1 MDAYINFLKYVKEKY
16 YEFNISVLKVIYS
29 RLEIEEKK
37 NKYTYVYFADL
48 YNNFQKK
55 DDIKKKYGKEY
66 DSLSRFYNQSIKI
79 YGKLIKVDDIK
90 NKCKRDIEMFE
101 TKLKRLNYF
110 LDSLKNIYNQLY
122 SENYI
127 TTNEEGNPEIVENER
142 IQKQEDINSNWK
154 YRQYLTNNALHIM
167 KYNNMEACYDLG
179 IPSHIETNKTPSSNV
194 PYLFQSNYD
203 TGKPGF
209 GYNNSDLKQPY
220 LSREQLNSRMI
231 SPSINVQSF
240 TKN

>member
-1 MDAYINFLKYVKEKY
+1 MSWATCYSGSNNIHFNFPPIMADGR
-16 YEFNISVLKVIYS
+16 N
-29 RLEIEEKK
+29 
-37 NKYTYVYFADL
+37 FASW
-48 YNNFQKK
+48 Q
-55 DDIKKKYGKEY
+55 
-66 DSLSRFYNQSIKI
+66 
-79 YGKLIKVDDIK
+79 
-90 NKCKRDIEMFE
+90 
-101 TKLKRLNYF
+101 
-110 LDSLKNIYNQLY
+110 
-122 SENYI
+122 
-127 TTNEEGNPEIVENER
+127 PEAVVNER

-203 TGKPGF
+203 TSKPGF